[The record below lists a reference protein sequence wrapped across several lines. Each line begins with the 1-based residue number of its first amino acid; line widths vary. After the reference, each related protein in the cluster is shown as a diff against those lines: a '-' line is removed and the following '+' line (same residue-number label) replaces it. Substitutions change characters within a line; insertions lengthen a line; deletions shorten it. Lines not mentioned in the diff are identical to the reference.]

1 MPPKNV
7 GTLTL
12 ADLLK
17 NTNQS
22 PVQFGLDAIM
32 TVVDRDLATH
42 NRLTTDLVSTFA
54 DITTDVRRRYGVSD
68 TIEFRPADEFT
79 RAHTQKV
86 GAQAVVEFPLENDQ
100 AALGWTA
107 MFFRQKSV
115 ADLARSQIAAQ
126 RGHLLS
132 IRQKLM
138 QAMFGATNYT
148 FTDYLDTQIDL
159 GVKRFVN
166 ADGAPIPDGPN
177 AVQFDG
183 TTHTHYLWTAG
194 LTNAGAHALVDTVVE
209 HHDNPRPVIYINK
222 ADEIAWRALAD
233 FKAYTDVRLVQDI
246 TGGSPVTRLNPF
258 KTDDVAIG
266 LFGAAE
272 VWKKPW
278 ALSNYAICLD
288 LGDNTPKPLVARV
301 REGGN
306 GIGMRTVATNV
317 LFPLQA
323 DYMEHEFGFG
333 VWERTAGAIYYFAAG
348 AVAYVEP
355 QIVPAY

>member
-194 LTNAGAHALVDTVVE
+194 LSSTSTRPTRSHGARSLISRRTPTCVSCRTSRADRLSRVSTRS
-209 HHDNPRPVIYINK
+209 RPTTSQSVCS
-222 ADEIAWRALAD
+222 AR
-233 FKAYTDVRLVQDI
+233 
-246 TGGSPVTRLNPF
+246 
-258 KTDDVAIG
+258 
-266 LFGAAE
+266 
-272 VWKKPW
+272 
-278 ALSNYAICLD
+278 
-288 LGDNTPKPLVARV
+288 PKSGKSRG
-301 REGGN
+301 R
-306 GIGMRTVATNV
+306 
-317 LFPLQA
+317 
-323 DYMEHEFGFG
+323 
-333 VWERTAGAIYYFAAG
+333 
-348 AVAYVEP
+348 
-355 QIVPAY
+355 

>member
-1 MPPKNV
+1 MAPKNV

-22 PVQFGLDAIM
+22 PIQVGLDAIM
-32 TVVDRDLATH
+32 TIVNRDLATH
-42 NRLTTDLVSTFA
+42 NRITTDLVSTFA
-54 DITTDVRRRYGVSD
+54 DITTDIRRRYGVSD

-79 RAHTQKV
+79 RAHTQKAV
-86 GAQAVVEFPLENDQ
+86 TQAIVEFPLEGDQ
-100 AALGWTA
+100 AAIGWTA

-115 ADLARSQIAAQ
+115 ADLALSQLAAQ

-132 IRQKLM
+132 VRQKL
-138 QAMFGATNYT
+138 QAAMYGAANYT
-148 FTDYLDTQIDL
+148 FNDYRDTMLDI

-177 AVQFDG
+177 AEVFDG
-183 TTHTHYLWTAG
+183 TTHTHYLFSND
-194 LTNAGAHALVDTVVE
+194 LTNVAAHALVDTVAE
-209 HHDNPRPVIYINK
+209 HHLNPRPMVFINK
-222 ADEIAWRALAD
+222 ADESKWRALVD
-233 FKAYTDVRLVQDI
+233 FKPYTDVRLMQSYNEDQ
-246 TGGSPVTRLNPF
+246 PVTRLNPY

-266 LFGAAE
+266 LFGMAE
-272 VWKKPW
+272 IWKKPW
-278 ALSNYAICLD
+278 AISNYAVCLD
-288 LGDNTPKPLVARV
+288 LGAETPKPLACRV
-301 REGGN
+301 RDIAT

-333 VWERTAGAIYYFAAG
+333 VWERTAGAILYHAPG

-355 QIVPAY
+355 VIVPV